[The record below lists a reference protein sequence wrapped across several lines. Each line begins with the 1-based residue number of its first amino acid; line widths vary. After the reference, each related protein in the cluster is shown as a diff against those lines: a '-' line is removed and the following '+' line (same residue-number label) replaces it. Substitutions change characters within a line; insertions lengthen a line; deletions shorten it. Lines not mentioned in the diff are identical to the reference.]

1 MGSRTCS
8 LCLYFGLDVLSTCSC
23 EISLMVKSRFKC
35 RKNFFVSSAFC
46 PEARFFNLAPYLSW
60 ESLASKEAYPG
71 VGEGVSLRVVQAELG
86 PQTAFPP
93 L

>member
-23 EISLMVKSRFKC
+23 EISLTVKSRLKC

-60 ESLASKEAYPG
+60 ESLASEEACPG
-71 VGEGVSLRVVQAELG
+71 VGEGMSLQVVQTESGL
-86 PQTAFPP
+86 QTALPP